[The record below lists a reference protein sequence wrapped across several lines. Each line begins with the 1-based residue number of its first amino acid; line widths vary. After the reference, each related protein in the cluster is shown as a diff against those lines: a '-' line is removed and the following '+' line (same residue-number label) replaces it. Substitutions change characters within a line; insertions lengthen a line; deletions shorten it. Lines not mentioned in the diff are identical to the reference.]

1 MDMTADDASRWPG
14 TCRLRFAMRSPL
26 VPVVLFVT
34 LVLSVVVVLP
44 LAGSAFVSLAFFGFM
59 ASLGG
64 LAWWVGCADDKVAA
78 AAAALDPMPLAAEML
93 PEDDVPLEQDWD
105 AFELDF
111 WTHVAE
117 QETHWGSD

>member
-1 MDMTADDASRWPG
+1 
-14 TCRLRFAMRSPL
+14 MRSPF
-26 VPVVLFVT
+26 VPVALFVT

-64 LAWWVGCADDKVAA
+64 LAWWVVHSDDAVAA
-78 AAAALDPMPLAAEML
+78 AAVAPAPLPAEML
-93 PEDDVPLEQDWD
+93 LDDDVPLEQDWD
-105 AFELDF
+105 AFESDF

-117 QETHWGSD
+117 QETAWGSD

>member
-1 MDMTADDASRWPG
+1 
-14 TCRLRFAMRSPL
+14 MRSPF
-26 VPVVLFVT
+26 VPVALFVT

-64 LAWWVGCADDKVAA
+64 LAWWVVRSDGAVATA
-78 AAAALDPMPLAAEML
+78 AVAPAPLPAEML
-93 PEDDVPLEQDWD
+93 LDDDVPLEQDWD
-105 AFELDF
+105 AFESDF

-117 QETHWGSD
+117 QETAWGSD